1 MNPKVLVCAYSE
13 VQFKTLL
20 ANVAFFHLAR
30 SREVVK
36 RIYTPGDLIGLAPST
51 YLFALPDWTKSMNHN
66 DAHTIVHYWTDNC
79 KNQIVEVTEE
89 QVIGKVPFVPP
100 ADAPWSNLYRPKQYV
115 DRAPHN
121 TFPDFPRYFGRKE
134 REVPDD
140 FHQQFQQEP
149 IMPTGPQRVT
159 ASGKVVDA

>member
-1 MNPKVLVCAYSE
+1 MKPKVLICAHTD
-13 VQFKTLL
+13 VQLQVL
-20 ANVAFFHLAR
+20 HHNAAFFHHAR
-30 SREVVK
+30 RHEVLK
-36 RIYTPGDLIGLAPST
+36 RIREIGDLTGFAPSV
-51 YLFALPDWTKSMNHN
+51 YLFLLPGWQEGTRRPEEIL
-66 DAHTIVHYWTDNC
+66 AYWKFCN
-79 KNQIVEVTEE
+79 NQIIEVTEE

-115 DRAPHN
+115 EGLAHN
-121 TFPDFPRYFGRKE
+121 TFPDFPKYFGRKE

>member
-1 MNPKVLVCAYSE
+1 MNLKVLVCAHGD
-13 VQFKTLL
+13 VQFRTLTH
-20 ANVAFFHLAR
+20 NVPFFHLAR
-30 SREVVK
+30 SREVLM
-36 RIYTPGDLIGLAPST
+36 RIYEIGDLMGRAESV
-51 YLFALPDWTKSMNHN
+51 YLFLLPNWQQGTRRHPEVS
-66 DAHTIVHYWTDNC
+66 AYWLSFC
-79 KNQIVEVTEE
+79 QNQVVELTED